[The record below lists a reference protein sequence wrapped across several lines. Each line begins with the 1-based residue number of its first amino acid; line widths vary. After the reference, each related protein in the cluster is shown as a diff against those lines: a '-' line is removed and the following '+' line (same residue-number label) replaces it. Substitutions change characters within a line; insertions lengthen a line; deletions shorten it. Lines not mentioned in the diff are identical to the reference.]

1 MRVLICF
8 LCGGRRS
15 LHFFDVPRYPR
26 LVDRGFRRAVK
37 SQDNE
42 VALAWNRREPVTL
55 VPFTGF
61 GTEIDIGRAIGILF
75 QTIPIEASIPS
86 QSESARFGPSPSTSN
101 FSWSNAV
108 ASLRGSI
115 FAGTPEAS
123 GNFIGSAMWLNSNKG
138 TKCDMGFGVIPF
150 IDWF

>member
-42 VALAWNRREPVTL
+42 VSLAWNRREPVVL
-55 VPFTGF
+55 VAFRGF
-61 GTEIDIGRAIGILF
+61 GTEINSGRAIGILF
-75 QTIPIEASIPS
+75 RFVAGSPTMETVDRWRVPRRSRRHTVSPTRNS
-86 QSESARFGPSPSTSN
+86 QREYSA
-101 FSWSNAV
+101 A
-108 ASLRGSI
+108 
-115 FAGTPEAS
+115 
-123 GNFIGSAMWLNSNKG
+123 
-138 TKCDMGFGVIPF
+138 D
-150 IDWF
+150 

>member
-42 VALAWNRREPVTL
+42 VSLAWNRREPVALLT
-55 VPFTGF
+55 FSGF
-61 GTEIDIGRAIGILF
+61 GSEINSGRAIGILF
-75 QTIPIEASIPS
+75 RFIAGAQRWKRLTVG
-86 QSESARFGPSPSTSN
+86 ES
-101 FSWSNAV
+101 
-108 ASLRGSI
+108 RGVLS
-115 FAGTPEAS
+115 
-123 GNFIGSAMWLNSNKG
+123 
-138 TKCDMGFGVIPF
+138 VIQCHR
-150 IDWF
+150 